1 MVPILN
7 GRNVLQVH
15 LEKKIIAAGD
25 KITAVCITI
34 PEFFVSLQR
43 LIGIIG
49 MKSERVITIRIDDE
63 LYQEIQNI
71 VKNHRYFKQSA
82 VIRSGLQVM
91 AELEKRGLAGK
102 ALSFYPRV
110 DEVIAL
116 DFDIR
121 RKVSR

>member
-1 MVPILN
+1 
-7 GRNVLQVH
+7 
-15 LEKKIIAAGD
+15 
-25 KITAVCITI
+25 
-34 PEFFVSLQR
+34 
-43 LIGIIG
+43 

-71 VKNHRYFKQSA
+71 VKNHRYYNQSA

-91 AELEKRGLAGK
+91 AELEKRGLAGR
-102 ALSFYPRV
+102 ALSYYPKY

-121 RKVSR
+121 RKVNR